1 MIKQLLVRGADKTVK
16 DSQGKSPLD
25 LAGEVYDMDDS
36 DEFESLLQIQEL
48 FKPDGIMTELAM
60 LRTPSEPL

>member
-16 DSQGKSPLD
+16 DSQWKSPLD

-60 LRTPSEPL
+60 LRTPS